1 MATLL
6 PHTRKAMTS
15 ASVCDGAGLILDG
28 DLVVDSGVGIE
39 ALLSVPTVR
48 TDSQIILNQYFSEFL
63 NDLIFC

>member
-1 MATLL
+1 
-6 PHTRKAMTS
+6 MTS